1 MRAYLSVAGL
11 VAILVAAC
19 AAGGGPALGQTSEG
33 AAADAALPPILILDQ
48 DRLFQQ
54 SAWGKAAIANAE
66 AESAALAG
74 ENRKIEQ
81 ALEKEERDLTE
92 RRAGMSPADFATVSS
107 AFDAK
112 VEGIRS
118 AQDAKS
124 RAITEK
130 LEADR
135 QQFFQIATPILGA
148 LLEETGAVAIIADS
162 AVILSRTS
170 IDATDLAIVRVDLA
184 LPAPPVP
191 VPPAPVPKVAPQ
203 SNP

>member
-1 MRAYLSVAGL
+1 MRAFLPAAGL
-11 VAILVAAC
+11 IALAVMTWAF
-19 AAGGGPALGQTSEG
+19 GG
-33 AAADAALPPILILDQ
+33 ADATAQSTGTEEPAAQPSPILILDQ

-54 SAWGKAAIANAE
+54 SAWGKAAIAMAE
-66 AESAALAG
+66 AESAALAS

-92 RRAGMSPADFATVSS
+92 KRASMNAAEFAAVSS
-107 AFDAK
+107 AFDVK
-112 VEGIRS
+112 VEGIRN

-124 RAITEK
+124 RAIGEK

-148 LLEETGAVAIIADS
+148 LLEETGAVAIVADS
-162 AVILSRTS
+162 AIILSRIS

-184 LPAPPVP
+184 LPAPI
-191 VPPAPVPKVAPQ
+191 PPEKAPQVAPQ